1 MKGEHQAVVRN
12 NKAQIKPT
20 IRRNLTI
27 LQGNSAAG
35 KTTLLDLI
43 DECDQLG
50 PDSDTVVNCDVP
62 CRVLSGRN

>member
-12 NKAQIKPT
+12 NKAQIKLT

-35 KTTLLDLI
+35 ETTLLDLI
-43 DECDQLG
+43 DECD
-50 PDSDTVVNCDVP
+50 
-62 CRVLSGRN
+62 

>member
-12 NKAQIKPT
+12 NKAQIKLT

-50 PDSDTVVNCDVP
+50 PDSGKVVNCDVP
-62 CRVLSGRN
+62 CRALSGRN

>member
-12 NKAQIKPT
+12 NKAQIKLT

-27 LQGNSAAG
+27 LQGNSATG

-50 PDSDTVVNCDVP
+50 PDSGTVVNCGVP

>member
-1 MKGEHQAVVRN
+1 MKSEHQAVVRN
-12 NKAQIKPT
+12 NKAQIKLT

-43 DECDQLG
+43 DECD
-50 PDSDTVVNCDVP
+50 
-62 CRVLSGRN
+62 